1 MTRRPM
7 ITLALAGAA
16 TIASAS
22 LATATGVS
30 AAPTVNNSAK
40 TTSPIKHVVVI
51 YQENVSFDHYFGTY
65 PKATNTDGQPFTAKP
80 LTPAVNGLTRELLTA
95 NPNGV
100 NPQRLGASNILTC
113 DQNHNY
119 TPEQQALDGGL
130 MDKFPTY
137 TQVESCS
144 PPDTAPPGL
153 VMDYY
158 DGNTVTALWNYA
170 QRFAMSDNNFDTT
183 FGPSTPGVLNLVS
196 GQTHGATPAVLAGV
210 TNNGTDYG
218 DADPTFDECSAGS
231 TIAMS
236 GTNIGNELNA
246 KHVTWGWFQGG
257 FAPTGQNHGTV
268 VCGSSH
274 VNVGGATVGDY
285 SAHHEPF
292 QYYASTANPAHLPP
306 VNEAEVGRNGQANH
320 QYDLSYFYQSL
331 TDGNLPAVSYVKAA
345 RYQDGHAGY
354 SDPIDEQTFLV
365 NTINAVEQSKFWKS
379 TAIIITYDDS
389 DGWYDQVMPPIVNP
403 STSTEDALT
412 GTGQCG
418 NGTPAGGFQDR
429 CGYGQRLPLLVVSPY
444 ARENSVDNAITDTT
458 SVLRFIEHNW
468 WLPPIG
474 GGSFDALA
482 GSINGMFD
490 FTHRISARLILNPA
504 TGEPAV

>member
-274 VNVGGATVGDY
+274 VRRV
-285 SAHHEPF
+285 
-292 QYYASTANPAHLPP
+292 
-306 VNEAEVGRNGQANH
+306 R
-320 QYDLSYFYQSL
+320 DLSGRRLRGIHPRVRVQPG
-331 TDGNLPAVSYVKAA
+331 TRA
-345 RYQDGHAGY
+345 R
-354 SDPIDEQTFLV
+354 
-365 NTINAVEQSKFWKS
+365 
-379 TAIIITYDDS
+379 
-389 DGWYDQVMPPIVNP
+389 PP
-403 STSTEDALT
+403 
-412 GTGQCG
+412 
-418 NGTPAGGFQDR
+418 
-429 CGYGQRLPLLVVSPY
+429 
-444 ARENSVDNAITDTT
+444 
-458 SVLRFIEHNW
+458 
-468 WLPPIG
+468 G
-474 GGSFDALA
+474 GGW
-482 GSINGMFD
+482 I
-490 FTHRISARLILNPA
+490 
-504 TGEPAV
+504 